1 VWRVEEGKEESE
13 EEPVLF
19 KMSGIHALQGPLK
32 GMRVL
37 ELGSFIAGPYCASI
51 LGSFGAEVI
60 KVEPKAGDQI
70 RGWVSGGLL
79 AT

>member
-1 VWRVEEGKEESE
+1 MAVQ
-13 EEPVLF
+13 
-19 KMSGIHALQGPLK
+19 ALRGPLR

-60 KVEPKAGDQI
+60 KVEPEAGDQI
-70 RGWVSGGLL
+70 RGWR
-79 AT
+79 

>member
-1 VWRVEEGKEESE
+1 MLNSKLGEN
-13 EEPVLF
+13 LF
-19 KMSGIHALQGPLK
+19 CPTMAVQALRGPLR

-60 KVEPKAGDQI
+60 KVEPEAGDQI
-70 RGWVSGGLL
+70 RGWR
-79 AT
+79 